1 MDLANMIVPSK
12 TIDIE
17 YPGYPD
23 LYFSVAYLTRDE
35 LKKIRDRAT
44 TQKFSKKTRQF
55 EDEVDNDLFQDL
67 YIQAVIKGWK
77 GFKYKYLERMVPVSI
92 PEDEYAEGE
101 GEFEYSKGNA
111 TLFMKN
117 CSDFD
122 NWISNLM
129 EDVENFTKS
138 S

>member
-17 YPGYPD
+17 YPGCPD
-23 LYFSVAYLTRDE
+23 LYFSIAYLTRDE
-35 LKKIRDRAT
+35 LKKLREKAT
-44 TQKFSKKTRQF
+44 TQKFSKKTRQP
-55 EDEVDNDLFQDL
+55 EEEVDNDLFQDL
-67 YIQAVIKGWK
+67 YIQSVVKGWK
-77 GFKYKYLERMVPVSI
+77 GFKYRYLEKMIPVAVP
-92 PEDEYAEGE
+92 EEEYDEGN
-101 GEFEYSKGNA
+101 GLFEFTKENA

-117 CSDFD
+117 APDFD
-122 NWISNLM
+122 RWISDLL